1 MEKKKFGYTSK
12 RYDFPTK
19 RYYQTLDLKNDA
31 NLIEMYRQRHQKGF
45 YWDEVGAGI
54 REIGVLEMEIFIYN
68 QHLVMVVETALD
80 FDWEKSFEKLSEMPI
95 QIKWE
100 EYMAMFQ
107 DADSKASS
115 SEKWQRMER
124 IFQLP

>member
-1 MEKKKFGYTSK
+1 
-12 RYDFPTK
+12 
-19 RYYQTLDLKNDA
+19 
-31 NLIEMYRQRHQKGF
+31 
-45 YWDEVGAGI
+45 
-54 REIGVLEMEIFIYN
+54 
-68 QHLVMVVETALD
+68 MVVETALD

-100 EYMAMFQ
+100 EYMAIFQ

>member
-1 MEKKKFGYTSK
+1 
-12 RYDFPTK
+12 
-19 RYYQTLDLKNDA
+19 
-31 NLIEMYRQRHQKGF
+31 MYRQRHQKGF